1 MIRYLGSRLAQS
13 IPVLFGVTLGAFLLI
28 RLVPGDPVRIMLGIH
43 ASPEAIAN
51 LRQQFG
57 LDQPLITQYFLFIR
71 GALTLDFGD
80 SISHR
85 IPVSSLIAAR
95 LVPSLLLVGF
105 SLLFALAI
113 AIPLGIISAIR
124 RNRLADH
131 MIRLVTL
138 VTFTM
143 PPFWL
148 GLILILVFAVGV
160 GWFPTSGYGESFADH
175 LRSLTLPSITLGLW
189 VAPLFLRT
197 LRSSVIEN
205 STAEFTEA
213 ARVRGFGATRVM
225 VRHVLPNS
233 LIAMVTFVGVSA
245 GVLLSGTVIV
255 ESVFAIPG
263 IGSLLVQSI
272 LARDFAVIQALTLVF
287 GVFVI
292 LANLLTDL
300 AYAAFDPR
308 VRL

>member
-1 MIRYLGSRLAQS
+1 MIRYLFSRVLQS

-28 RLVPGDPVRIMLGIH
+28 HLVPGDPVRIMLGTH
-43 ASPEAIAN
+43 ASPEAVAIVRA
-51 LRQQFG
+51 QFG
-57 LDQPLITQYFLFIR
+57 LDRPALLQYLDFIR
-71 GALTLDFGD
+71 GAVTLDFGT
-80 SISHR
+80 SISQR
-85 IPVSSLIAAR
+85 TPVTSLIAAR
-95 LVPSLLLVGF
+95 LGPSLLLVTF
-105 SLLFALAI
+105 ALVFALAF
-113 AIPLGIISAIR
+113 AIPLGIISALR
-124 RNRLADH
+124 RNRVADH
-131 MIRLVTL
+131 VIRLVTL

-148 GLILILVFAVGV
+148 GLILILVLAVGL
-160 GWFPTSGYGESFADH
+160 GWFPTSGYGANLVDH
-175 LRSLTLPSITLGLW
+175 VRALVLPSVTLGLW

-205 STAEFTEA
+205 LGAEFTEA
-213 ARVRGFGATRVM
+213 TRARGFGEVRVM
-225 VRHVLPNS
+225 ARHVLPNS

-263 IGSLLVQSI
+263 VGSLLVQAI

-292 LANLLTDL
+292 VVNLVTDL
-300 AYAAFDPR
+300 AYAALDPR

>member
-1 MIRYLGSRLAQS
+1 MIRYLGSRVVQA
-13 IPVLFGVTLGAFLLI
+13 IPVLFGVTLGAFLLM
-28 RLVPGDPVRIMLGIH
+28 RLVPGDPVRIMLGLH
-43 ASPEAIAN
+43 ASPEAIAIV
-51 LRQQFG
+51 RRQFG
-57 LDQPLITQYFLFIR
+57 LDQSLVAQYLIFIQ

-80 SISHR
+80 SISQHTS
-85 IPVSSLIAAR
+85 VTSLIGAR
-95 LVPSLLLVGF
+95 LGPSLLLVAL
-105 SLLFALAI
+105 SLGFALAV
-113 AIPLGIISAIR
+113 AVPLGIISAVR

-131 MIRLVTL
+131 LIRLVTL

-148 GLILILVFAVGV
+148 GLILVLVFAVGL
-160 GWFPTSGYGESFADH
+160 GWLPTSGYGDTLPDH
-175 LRSLTLPSITLGLW
+175 LRSLVLPSITLGLW

-205 STAEFTEA
+205 GGAEFTEA
-213 ARVRGFGATRVM
+213 ARARGFGRARVM

-255 ESVFAIPG
+255 ETVFAIPG
-263 IGSLLVQSI
+263 IGSLLVQAI
-272 LARDFAVIQALTLVF
+272 LSRDFAVIQALTLVF

-292 LANLLTDL
+292 VANLLTDL

>member
-57 LDQPLITQYFLFIR
+57 LDQPLVTQYFLFIR

-80 SISHR
+80 SISQR

-95 LVPSLLLVGF
+95 LVPSLLLVGL
-105 SLLFALAI
+105 SLLFALAV
-113 AIPLGIISAIR
+113 AIPLGIISALR
-124 RNRLADH
+124 RNRPADH
-131 MIRLVTL
+131 LIRLVTL

-148 GLILILVFAVGV
+148 GLILILIFAVGI
-160 GWFPTSGYGESFADH
+160 GLFPTSGYGDSFAEH
-175 LRSLTLPSITLGLW
+175 LRSLALPSITLGLW

-205 STAEFTEA
+205 SAAEFTEA

-263 IGSLLVQSI
+263 IGSLLVQAI

-292 LANLLTDL
+292 VANLLTDL

>member
-71 GALTLDFGD
+71 GALTLDFGN

-105 SLLFALAI
+105 SLLFALAV

-160 GWFPTSGYGESFADH
+160 GWFPTSGYGDSFADH